1 MESRLLPPSSSTW
14 PNLLHGVN
22 DLPWLHRAWVD
33 DLIYV
38 AQVAVRK
45 GSGDVDEGF
54 KLWHL
59 AGHQQELLGGNDIQ
73 LHSFSGEDKAEE
85 AERHSASCL
94 AVPGVPHCECTSSS
108 DCRAVLIQVADVPS
122 FNWCMCHDYTFVSNR
137 QMAQILVAH
146 HETRRKRIGPWLH
159 NSVTLEIVMYSCYVW
174 DLSLSQGSTVHTV
187 SRGYMVLISKTE
199 NTWSSELIK
208 WLPEGAIERTKT
220 KKQRL

>member
-33 DLIYV
+33 DFIYV

-85 AERHSASCL
+85 AVETLSILSCCTWCTAL
-94 AVPGVPHCECTSSS
+94 GVY
-108 DCRAVLIQVADVPS
+108 VLQ
-122 FNWCMCHDYTFVSNR
+122 
-137 QMAQILVAH
+137 
-146 HETRRKRIGPWLH
+146 
-159 NSVTLEIVMYSCYVW
+159 
-174 DLSLSQGSTVHTV
+174 
-187 SRGYMVLISKTE
+187 
-199 NTWSSELIK
+199 
-208 WLPEGAIERTKT
+208 
-220 KKQRL
+220 